1 MIATSIKDVQM
12 NQQAIELFLST
23 LAGAQAEFPFGP
35 EAKVYKVMG
44 KMFALVTQDE
54 TPTRITLK
62 ATPVDVDILVD
73 EYEAISRGY
82 HMNKRHWITVTL
94 SDELSGAMLNDLMV
108 RSYDLVV
115 SGLTKAQQAALK
127 V

>member
-1 MIATSIKDVQM
+1 M